1 LPKIPLA
8 FSLVCFLFR
17 ARSSS
22 FLSDRSVIRFKI
34 LPFLVHACAFVS
46 FCSFSFFFQF
56 SVLFETTYTLQIG
69 RLEIDDVGALISS
82 CSIHGRIAS
91 SLSQDLVLSHPSTLK
106 IYLVFIKNKARAAAA
121 AAAHGSSLN
130 KSSI

>member
-1 LPKIPLA
+1 MHVRSFPSVL
-8 FSLVCFLFR
+8 LV
-17 ARSSS
+17 
-22 FLSDRSVIRFKI
+22 
-34 LPFLVHACAFVS
+34 
-46 FCSFSFFFQF
+46 FFFQF

-91 SLSQDLVLSHPSTLK
+91 SLSQDLVLSHPTLK